1 MSPDDQLS
9 IERRIGNLEQTLAAH
24 SALMQRNAE
33 ILDDIREHINKPAR
47 TPEWIAATIG
57 VLCTCGML
65 LYMAYIKPIEEKL
78 GVVDRET
85 GRNYEY
91 IKRVDEYAKD
101 NRRML
106 NPPD

>member
-1 MSPDDQLS
+1 
-9 IERRIGNLEQTLAAH
+9 
-24 SALMQRNAE
+24 
-33 ILDDIREHINKPAR
+33 
-47 TPEWIAATIG
+47 
-57 VLCTCGML
+57 ML